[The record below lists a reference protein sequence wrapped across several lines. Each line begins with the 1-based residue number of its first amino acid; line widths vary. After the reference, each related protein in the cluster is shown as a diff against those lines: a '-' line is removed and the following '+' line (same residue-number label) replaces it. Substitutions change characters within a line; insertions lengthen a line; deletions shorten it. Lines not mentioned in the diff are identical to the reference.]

1 MLIYK
6 GMKKVIIFALLVT
19 MILLPPLQTHAVS
32 RKTQGKIIL
41 ASILTGIAILTKLL
55 EEQDRKDVEKLHKK
69 LGTPDHVIEFHQGF
83 DKIRIECW
91 KNRKY
96 TFKNGVLQR
105 PSHQVYNSNN
115 DLNKSETNI
124 FQPKFIGDS
133 QFAFPK

>member
-1 MLIYK
+1 M
-6 GMKKVIIFALLVT
+6 IIVALLVT

-69 LGTPDHVIEFHQGF
+69 LGTPDHVIEFHHGF

-91 KNRKY
+91 LPPRRGFERY
-96 TFKNGVLQR
+96 LADEVGGFTGA
-105 PSHQVYNSNN
+105 S
-115 DLNKSETNI
+115 D
-124 FQPKFIGDS
+124 GDRVS
-133 QFAFPK
+133 MGDQGS